1 MKPEIKARRGER
13 GFSLMELMMVIVI
26 TTIGF
31 MALINMQVGT
41 LHAVNES
48 RSMMEAVN
56 LGEHFIET
64 LKSEAIAWN
73 DDASATILQGGLAAQ
88 FPHLRYVGQAT
99 VNGGS
104 GWIEGYRSTAQDRR
118 VGPMG
123 NADAT
128 WDAGIATEIPPGQNR
143 RYCLHYRL
151 TWLVPD
157 YLVRADVRVLWL
169 RDEGQITKYQT
180 CGVGTQMEQDMSNV
194 GSITVPATLMRNV
207 FSQ

>member
-1 MKPEIKARRGER
+1 MGREIETRRGER

-56 LGEHFIET
+56 LAEHFVET

-73 DDASATILQGGLAAQ
+73 GDASATLLQGGLDGQ
-88 FPHLRYVGQAT
+88 FPHLLNVGQAT
-99 VNGGS
+99 LNGGS
-104 GWIEGYRSTAQDRR
+104 GWIEGDRFPGQDRR
-118 VGPMG
+118 IGPMG
-123 NADAT
+123 YAAAS
-128 WDAGIATEIPPGQNR
+128 WDAGIAEEIPPGQNR
-143 RYCLHYRL
+143 RFCMHYRL

-169 RDEGQITKYQT
+169 RDEAQITLYQS
-180 CGVGTQMEQDMSNV
+180 CGAGTEMWLDMSNV
-194 GSITVPATLMRNV
+194 GSVTVPATLMRNV